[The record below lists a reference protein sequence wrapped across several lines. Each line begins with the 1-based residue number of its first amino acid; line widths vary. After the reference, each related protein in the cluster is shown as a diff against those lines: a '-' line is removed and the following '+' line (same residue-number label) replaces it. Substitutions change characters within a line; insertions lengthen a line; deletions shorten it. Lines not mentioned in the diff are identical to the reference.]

1 MLKCFVKF
9 NLILPVY
16 IIKSFVENPNSTKQA
31 IVDTK
36 PKIVIVSSLMHRR
49 EYLRISIPNTYST
62 K

>member
-1 MLKCFVKF
+1 
-9 NLILPVY
+9 
-16 IIKSFVENPNSTKQA
+16 VENPKSTKQT

-49 EYLRISIPNTYST
+49 EYLRIRIPNTYST